1 MTIRRVDK
9 RGKSI
14 IQPGM
19 AGNNR
24 SAASVSEEIFA
35 RQLAAQ
41 QQVDVAGVSDTE
53 EIMQIQ
59 KIPFDPG
66 TSTPD
71 GSRYYRREQMERTE
85 ILLETLTALGRDLT
99 QSVIGEGSLENMRSR
114 LREARDH
121 ALRTLSG
128 FPERG
133 EERELLHRT
142 AVLATVELAKTDRG
156 DYK

>member
-1 MTIRRVDK
+1 MTIRHVDK

-19 AGNNR
+19 VGNNR
-24 SAASVSEEIFA
+24 SPASLSEEIFA

-41 QQVDVAGVSDTE
+41 QRVDVAGTSDTE
-53 EIMQIQ
+53 EVAPIQ
-59 KIPFDPG
+59 GVPFDPG
-66 TSTPD
+66 ASTQD
-71 GSRYYRREQMERTE
+71 AGRYYRREQMERTE
-85 ILLETLTALGRDLT
+85 ILLETLSALGRDIA
-99 QSVIGEGSLENMRSR
+99 QSVAGEESAETMRGK

-142 AVLATVELAKTDRG
+142 TVLATVELAKTDRG